1 MCDILVYWCTG
12 VLVYWCTGWAWWPKQ
27 GMDSLLS
34 VKELLGLMMTG
45 GIGNCVSPM
54 ALDDR
59 LVNLLA
65 GHLPKNQL
73 VLS

>member
-1 MCDILVYWCTG
+1 
-12 VLVYWCTGWAWWPKQ
+12 
-27 GMDSLLS
+27 MDSLLS
-34 VKELLGLMMTG
+34 VKELLGLLMTG